1 MRLVLIAYAIYKY
14 NKLIRSSKEG
24 VLTNELIEGAVLL
37 KLLMNY
43 LSMMMIIRFSLEDLK
58 PDWHKKID
66 QKSLELSSNS
76 DHPSEDCILKLI
88 FPFQSNLL
96 RKIWRD
102 TLFPFFGIFIT
113 SLAFSIYYLVK
124 GQSIWKRLITERK
137 IYMISIAF
145 FFASLT
151 EIMVNTFQ
159 MFGKIKFRES
169 DAEQEEYAVNAY
181 DIVHFSEGHKQIMW
195 VSWVGYVVIVG
206 VLPMVLWYKVW
217 KI

>member
-1 MRLVLIAYAIYKY
+1 M
-14 NKLIRSSKEG
+14 
-24 VLTNELIEGAVLL
+24 
-37 KLLMNY
+37 
-43 LSMMMIIRFSLEDLK
+43 
-58 PDWHKKID
+58 
-66 QKSLELSSNS
+66 
-76 DHPSEDCILKLI
+76 
-88 FPFQSNLL
+88 
-96 RKIWRD
+96 
-102 TLFPFFGIFIT
+102 
-113 SLAFSIYYLVK
+113 
-124 GQSIWKRLITERK
+124 ITERK